1 LPGKQPCLQEEK
13 IKTQELMLQ
22 EPLWIPSEERVS
34 ESNLTSFI
42 HYAEVLLERKFSGY
56 QELYDWSVTDIKG
69 FWKSIWD
76 ISGIIH
82 SKPYRNVLSGS
93 KMYDTKWF
101 EGAELNFAENLLRYR
116 DNHTAIISSRE
127 NSPTVRLTYSELYDI
142 VASLSVSLKEMGI
155 EKGDRI
161 AGFVNNIPESVI
173 AMLAATSLGAL
184 WSSCSPDFG
193 HKGVLDRFGQ
203 IQPKVLFAIESYYY
217 NGKLIDCS
225 EKIEAIRKSIP
236 SIEKVI
242 LIKRYNDFNGN
253 LTNDNTSV
261 KIGNSVYYNDLLSG
275 TSNEIKFE
283 QVPFDHPVYI
293 MYSSGTTGIP
303 KCIVHGG
310 GGTLLQHFKE
320 LSLHTNLKREDTI
333 TYYTTCGWMMWNWLV
348 SSLSVGARVF
358 LYDGNPVYPN
368 INTLWKKIEEE
379 KISIFGTSP
388 KFLTMI
394 QKAGLKPKDIF
405 NLSSLKTILS
415 TGSPLSVQNFRWVY
429 ENVKSDL
436 QLSSISGGTD
446 IISCFMIGN
455 PNLPVY
461 AGEIQCRGL
470 GMKVQAFNEEGESIV
485 EEKGEL
491 VCTEPFPSMPVYFW
505 NDPDGKKYRSAYFED
520 YPGVWR
526 HGDYIKITKHSGI
539 IVYGRSDAT
548 LNPGGVRI
556 GTAEIYRIVE
566 SMNEI
571 TDSLVIGQ
579 IWKNDIR
586 IILFVVLK
594 PNQVLNDKL
603 IDKIKK
609 TIRTNATPRHVPAR
623 IIQIKDVPRTIS
635 GKKVELAVTK
645 LIHKE
650 KIENRDALA
659 NPESLEQ
666 FKKISLLLSA

>member
-1 LPGKQPCLQEEK
+1 LE
-13 IKTQELMLQ
+13 
-22 EPLWIPSEERVS
+22 EPLWIPSEERIS
-34 ESNLTSFI
+34 QSNLTSFTR
-42 HYAEVLLERKFSGY
+42 YVEDLLNIKISSYR
-56 QELYDWSVTDIKG
+56 ELYDWSVTEIEE
-69 FWKSIWD
+69 FWKSVWI
-76 ISGIIH
+76 ISGVIH
-82 SKPYRNVLSGS
+82 SKPYRKILSGK
-93 KMYDTKWF
+93 KMPGAKWF

-116 DNHTAIISSRE
+116 DDHTALISARE
-127 NSPTVRLTYSELYDI
+127 NSSTIRLTYSDLYYAVI
-142 VASLSVSLKEMGI
+142 SLSASLKEIGI
-155 EKGDRI
+155 KKGDRV
-161 AGFVNNIPESVI
+161 AGFVNNIPESII
-173 AMLAATSLGAL
+173 AMLASTSLGAL

-236 SIEKVI
+236 SIEEVI
-242 LIKRYNDFNGN
+242 LIKRFNDFKGN
-253 LTNDNTSV
+253 LSSDKTSV
-261 KIGNSVYYNDLLSG
+261 KVSNPIYFNNLLSN
-275 TSNEIKFE
+275 TSNKIEFE
-283 QVPFDHPVYI
+283 QVAFDHPVYI

-320 LSLHTNLKREDTI
+320 LSLHTNLKREDVI

-348 SSLSVGARVF
+348 SSLSVGASLF

-394 QKAGLKPKDIF
+394 QKSGIIPKDNF
-405 NLSSLKTILS
+405 NLSSLRTILS
-415 TGSPLSVQNFRWVY
+415 TGAPLSVESFKWVY
-429 ENVKSDL
+429 KYVKTDL

-446 IISCFMIGN
+446 IISCFMLGN
-455 PNLPVY
+455 PNLSVF
-461 AGEIQCRGL
+461 AGEIQCKGL
-470 GMKVQAFNEEGESIV
+470 GMKVEAFNENGVPVV

-505 NDPDGKKYRSAYFED
+505 NDPEDIKYKAAYFD
-520 YPGVWR
+520 YYPGVWR
-526 HGDYIKITKHSGI
+526 HGDYIKETSNGGI
-539 IVYGRSDAT
+539 VVYGRSDAT

-566 SMNEI
+566 AMDEI

-579 IWKNDIR
+579 NWKNDVR

-594 PNQVLNDKL
+594 LNRVLNDKL
-603 IDKIKK
+603 IEKIKNN
-609 TIRTNATPRHVPAR
+609 IRINATPRHVPAK
-623 IIQIKDVPRTIS
+623 IIQINDVPRTIS
-635 GKKVELAVTK
+635 GKKVELAVTRI
-645 LIHKE
+645 IHKE
-650 KIENRDALA
+650 NVENRDALA
-659 NPESLEQ
+659 NPDSLEQ
-666 FKKISLLLSA
+666 FKNITSLLE